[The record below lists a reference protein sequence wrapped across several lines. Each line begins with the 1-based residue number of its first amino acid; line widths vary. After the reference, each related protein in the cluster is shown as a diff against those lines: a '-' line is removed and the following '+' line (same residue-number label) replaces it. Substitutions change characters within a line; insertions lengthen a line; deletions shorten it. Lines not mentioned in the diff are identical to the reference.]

1 MEESTFA
8 SDLVEIF
15 LITFVSGVVCS
26 VGAGVTGYFSRDKTI
41 KVETST
47 GVGFLVGAA
56 FGATFA
62 IFRSLMS

>member
-8 SDLVEIF
+8 SEIVEIF
-15 LITFVSGVVCS
+15 LITFLCGVVCS
-26 VGAGVTGYFSRDKTI
+26 VAAGVSGYFSRDKQI

-62 IFRSLMS
+62 IFRSMMT